1 VPGLIVAYF
10 LSRHGPRSSY
20 ARSATLQKLD
30 LAPRLRTGYEHG
42 GLTQSLLT

>member
-1 VPGLIVAYF
+1 MSGLLAAYC
-10 LSRHGPRSSY
+10 LSRHGQRSSY
-20 ARSATLQKLD
+20 AGSATLQKLD